1 MSHSLSYFAVRV
13 ARRASRWGSRRVLPL
28 IALAGFGLALAGCSK
43 CDVPNLLP
51 RQAGPQSCH
60 DGPSPQS

>member
-1 MSHSLSYFAVRV
+1 MPANVARGVTHMARSRV
-13 ARRASRWGSRRVLPL
+13 ARPLGVLVAIL
-28 IALAGFGLALAGCSK
+28 GLALALAACSK

-60 DGPSPQS
+60 DGPPPQ